1 MLAIKANRSTLRR
14 LLEANGRLGDFM
26 AQASSIVSSEQRF
39 AQIIAGSEKD
49 KLQTISGPN
58 DLWPL
63 MREEAERKAKEEP
76 ILGSYF
82 HATILNHRTFGD
94 ALSFRLASKLDN
106 PMLPTMLIRDV
117 IAEATHDESEI
128 LRAAEIDIIATYTR
142 DPACEDLSSP
152 FLFFKGF
159 HALQAHRIAHWLWN
173 KERRTLAQFFQNQIS
188 VTLGVDLHPAA
199 RVGSGIM
206 LDHAT
211 GIVIGETAVVE
222 DDVSILHS
230 VTLGGT
236 GKTGGHRHPTIRRGV
251 LLSAGC
257 KIIGNI
263 EVGVNAKV
271 GAGSVV
277 LNDVPPNVTVAGIP
291 AKVVGHPHQQIPAH
305 DMDHVK
311 GFADL

>member
-1 MLAIKANRSTLRR
+1 
-14 LLEANGRLGDFM
+14 
-26 AQASSIVSSEQRF
+26 
-39 AQIIAGSEKD
+39 
-49 KLQTISGPN
+49 
-58 DLWPL
+58 
-63 MREEAERKAKEEP
+63 
-76 ILGSYF
+76 
-82 HATILNHRTFGD
+82 
-94 ALSFRLASKLDN
+94 
-106 PMLPTMLIRDV
+106 
-117 IAEATHDESEI
+117 
-128 LRAAEIDIIATYTR
+128 
-142 DPACEDLSSP
+142 
-152 FLFFKGF
+152 
-159 HALQAHRIAHWLWN
+159 
-173 KERRTLAQFFQNQIS
+173 
-188 VTLGVDLHPAA
+188 
-199 RVGSGIM
+199 M

-236 GKTGGHRHPTIRRGV
+236 GKTSGDRHPKIRRGV

-291 AKVVGHPHQQIPAH
+291 AKVVGDPHDQIPAH

>member
-199 RVGSGIM
+199 RIGSGIM